1 MLCFGVD
8 SFGSYTIKIEK
19 KGRID
24 ECKRE
29 WKGEKVADLRVSFVR
44 TSGLLSKLFSQNH
57 PIQLHVDNT
66 SSIQITANPVFH
78 ECTKHVFTFLNSYF
92 D

>member
-1 MLCFGVD
+1 MLCFGID

-44 TSGLLSKLFSQNH
+44 TSGRLLSKLFFFHRIILFNYMSIIPVLFKSQ
-57 PIQLHVDNT
+57 PIPCFM
-66 SSIQITANPVFH
+66 SA
-78 ECTKHVFTFLNSYF
+78 LNMYLLF
-92 D
+92 

>member
-44 TSGLLSKLFSQNH
+44 TSGLLSKLVFFTESSYS
-57 PIQLHVDNT
+57 T
-66 SSIQITANPVFH
+66 S
-78 ECTKHVFTFLNSYF
+78 CR
-92 D
+92 